1 MQKLILVA
9 SATILA
15 GCSQAA
21 EEEEVVDEP
30 VEQAAMAD
38 ESGIAADGQ
47 ATPGMYRVTSSDG
60 NIYDEDVR
68 ADGTYTQSLNGEVV
82 ETGMWD
88 QKSPSQYCYTVDE
101 AYVDE
106 DTPAGEQCN
115 TEQVGEDGVWTST
128 NPAGET
134 AVVERVQS

>member
-1 MQKLILVA
+1 MRKLILVA
-9 SATILA
+9 SAAILA

-21 EEEEVVDEP
+21 EEEVVDEP
-30 VEQAAMAD
+30 AEETTTMD

-60 NIYDEDVR
+60 NVYDEDVR

-82 ETGMWD
+82 ETGRWD

-115 TEQVGEDGVWTST
+115 TEQIGEDGVWTST

-134 AVVERVQS
+134 AVVERVES

>member
-1 MQKLILVA
+1 MRKLILVA
-9 SATILA
+9 SAAILA

-21 EEEEVVDEP
+21 EEEVVDEP
-30 VEQAAMAD
+30 VEEPAMVD

-47 ATPGMYRVTSSDG
+47 PTPGMYRVTSSDG
-60 NIYDEDVR
+60 NVYDEDVR

-82 ETGMWD
+82 ETGRWD

-115 TEQVGEDGVWTST
+115 TEQIGEDGVWTST

-134 AVVERVQS
+134 AVVERVES

>member
-1 MQKLILVA
+1 MRKLILGA
-9 SATILA
+9 SAAILA

-21 EEEEVVDEP
+21 EEEVVEEP
-30 VEQAAMAD
+30 VEEPAMVD

-47 ATPGMYRVTSSDG
+47 PTPGMSRVTSSDG
-60 NIYDEDVR
+60 NVYDEDVR

-82 ETGMWD
+82 ETGRWD

-115 TEQVGEDGVWTST
+115 TEQIGEDGVWTST

-134 AVVERVQS
+134 AVVERVES

>member
-1 MQKLILVA
+1 MRKLILAA
-9 SATILA
+9 SAAILA

-21 EEEEVVDEP
+21 EEEVVDEP
-30 VEQAAMAD
+30 VEEPAMVD

-47 ATPGMYRVTSSDG
+47 ATPGVYRVTSSDG
-60 NIYDEDVR
+60 NVYDEDVR

-82 ETGMWD
+82 ETGRWD

-115 TEQVGEDGVWTST
+115 TEQIGEDGVWTST

-134 AVVERVQS
+134 AVVERVES

>member
-1 MQKLILVA
+1 MRKLILAA
-9 SATILA
+9 SAAILA

-21 EEEEVVDEP
+21 KEEVVDEP
-30 VEQAAMAD
+30 VEETAMAE

-47 ATPGMYRVTSSDG
+47 PTAGMYRVTTSDG
-60 NIYDEDVR
+60 TVYDEDLR
-68 ADGTYTQSLNGEVV
+68 SDGTYTQSLNGEVV
-82 ETGMWD
+82 ETGRWE

-115 TEQVGEDGVWTST
+115 TEQIGEDGVWTST

-134 AVVERVQS
+134 AVVERVES